1 MKIIFQL
8 LLINLLLWASNA
20 TLAKQ
25 SLVIDTDMNTDDG
38 IALLY
43 LLNNKNVEIKAIT
56 VEANASVHCYPALQN
71 MAGLIALTQHVPIPT
86 ACGGENTLPGGH
98 RFPEAL
104 ISEEDTLSNSSN
116 LLPKK
121 QIKVNHHAISLLQ
134 KTLRDVAE
142 PVDIL
147 ALGPATNLA
156 EFLEQNPSLKHKIRR
171 IYMMGGAIHVP
182 GNLQAVNP
190 ANQNKLA
197 EWNIYFDPKAAS
209 IVFHSGVPI
218 FLVPL
223 DVTNHFPLNKN
234 FFSKLKNE
242 PGLPSMHY
250 FYELLN
256 RKQGFLASGRWYFWD
271 PLVAV
276 IAANPGIAEFR
287 AEKISVLQSP
297 EKKSGAIVIDNT
309 NGNQV
314 HVCRRVNNNKF
325 EALLLAAVH
334 R

>member
-8 LLINLLLWASNA
+8 LLINLLLWANA
-20 TLAKQ
+20 AAFAKQ
-25 SLVIDTDMNTDDG
+25 ALIIDTDMNTDDG

-43 LLNNKNVEIKAIT
+43 LLNNKNVNIKAIT

-71 MAGLIALTQHVPIPT
+71 MAGLIALAQHAAIPT

-104 ISEEDTLSNSSN
+104 ISEDDKLSNSSD
-116 LLPKK
+116 LLPRR
-121 QIKVNHHAISLLQ
+121 QVKVNHHAISLLQ
-134 KTLRDVAE
+134 KTLRNVAE

-147 ALGPATNLA
+147 VLGPATNLV

-171 IYMMGGAIHVP
+171 IYMMGGAVHVP
-182 GNLQAVNP
+182 GNLQLVNP

-209 IVFHSGVPI
+209 MIFNSGVPI

-256 RKQGFLASGRWYFWD
+256 RNQDFLASGRWYFWD
-271 PLVAV
+271 PLAAV
-276 IAANPGIAEFR
+276 IAANPEIAEFQLK
-287 AEKISVLQSP
+287 KISVLQSP
-297 EKKSGAIVIDNT
+297 EKKSGAIVIDDK

-314 HVCRRVNNNKF
+314 HVCQRVNSNKF
-325 EALLLAAVH
+325 EALLLAGLTH
-334 R
+334 